1 MIFTA
6 MTKLISLTHL
16 ILNNITITE
25 EVREEIL
32 TVLTNNTELQHIEI
46 SGHLKR
52 SYPVVFWLLLKTI
65 SILFLKRLLQQV
77 SNYIILCI

>member
-6 MTKLISLTHL
+6 MTKLTLLTHL

-32 TVLTNNTELQHIEI
+32 TVITNNMELQHIEI

-52 SYPVVFWLLLKTI
+52 SLSRSI
-65 SILFLKRLLQQV
+65 SIKNKV
-77 SNYIILCI
+77 MYVVTHVNN

>member
-1 MIFTA
+1 
-6 MTKLISLTHL
+6 MTKLTSLTHL

-32 TVLTNNTELQHIEI
+32 TVITNNMELQHIEI

-52 SYPVVFWLLLKTI
+52 GLSRSI
-65 SILFLKRLLQQV
+65 SVATKDHKHIAFKKIT
-77 SNYIILCI
+77 STNI